1 MYRVLMPVDTDPDRA
16 RAQARY
22 VAALPASAEAI
33 EAVVLFV
40 FDGSARDADVPEEIA
55 EFAGDPTRIT
65 AVRRA
70 VEYLDERGVAT
81 EVIEGSADAAER
93 ILAEAEERDVDSV
106 VMGGRKRSPIE
117 QSLFG
122 SVTQS
127 VVRNTDRPVVV
138 TGGSTA

>member
-1 MYRVLMPVDTDPDRA
+1 MFDR
-16 RAQARY
+16 
-22 VAALPASAEAI
+22 
-33 EAVVLFV
+33 
-40 FDGSARDADVPEEIA
+40 SARDADVPEEIA

-70 VEYLDERGVAT
+70 VDYLDDRGVST

-93 ILAEAEERDVDSV
+93 ILTVAEERDVDSI

-117 QSLFG
+117 QSLFS

-138 TGGSTA
+138 TGGSGE